1 MQGLSAL
8 AGVSSVSVGASVDTD
23 AVRDGV
29 GASVGTDAVR
39 DDVGASVG
47 TEGAQADKLKEKTIA
62 IFNSQTF
69 FIFTS

>member
-8 AGVSSVSVGASVDTD
+8 AGIRVAVGGSVDVDTE
-23 AVRDGV
+23 AVWDGV
-29 GASVGTDAVR
+29 GVNVSTNI
-39 DDVGASVG
+39 G

-69 FIFTS
+69 FIFIS